1 MRSQSFG
8 VTIMAGLGCKE
19 KCGTNSLIVLFPHIF
34 PQHLLD
40 PVEKKLTATPTT
52 LSRIFINFLG
62 IKV

>member
-8 VTIMAGLGCKE
+8 VTIMAGLGE
-19 KCGTNSLIVLFPHIF
+19 KGEVRNQFFNRPLSSHLPSALIR
-34 PQHLLD
+34 
-40 PVEKKLTATPTT
+40 KKLTATPTT

>member
-19 KCGTNSLIVLFPHIF
+19 KCGTNSLIDLFPHIF

-40 PVEKKLTATPTT
+40 PVEKKIDDHTYNVVPH
-52 LSRIFINFLG
+52 FY
-62 IKV
+62 